1 MQQDKGPNDITYTS
15 PGSFD
20 GSLELGTIQFVYY
33 LISAFFFGDLNNGG
47 SSRILY
53 TSIPLYM
60 AKRAFITKEV
70 DFVVCMLKLKTTFLQ
85 YV

>member
-33 LISAFFFGDLNNGG
+33 FISAFFFGDLNNGG
-47 SSRILY
+47 
-53 TSIPLYM
+53 
-60 AKRAFITKEV
+60 
-70 DFVVCMLKLKTTFLQ
+70 
-85 YV
+85 